1 MRKLVPIKEIYT
13 RQFGQLEPILNI
25 PFMAYAKE
33 LADSRTELQE
43 SGYYKWL
50 KTNLD
55 KHGHVWK
62 SLHTEEDLLERTRKF
77 KEIIRSIKNGYS
89 EEKEDKLRVI
99 DGKIYGGLTAYEED
113 GKYILIDGSHR
124 ISAMNA
130 LSIKFCHLLICE
142 NNPIPSK
149 PE

>member
-13 RQFGQLEPILNI
+13 RQFGKLEPILDI
-25 PFMAYAKE
+25 PFMGYAKE
-33 LADSRTELQE
+33 LADSKTELKE

-50 KTNLD
+50 EEKL
-55 KHGHVWK
+55 KIHGKVWD
-62 SLHTEEDLLERTRKF
+62 SLETEEDLLRRTQEFR
-77 KEIIRSIKNGYS
+77 EIIRSIKNGYS

-99 DGKIYGGLTAYEED
+99 NGKIYGGLTAYEED

-130 LSIKFCHLLICE
+130 LSIKYRYLLICE
-142 NNPIPSK
+142 
-149 PE
+149 